1 MKITKEQYEE
11 LCESKC
17 WDDDYYFHQLLENI
31 TGIEA
36 KRYTGYSYYDSSGN
50 YLGDSNDMSVRDLL
64 NGAFIKV
71 EEGE

>member
-17 WDDDYYFHQLLENI
+17 WDDYISFHQLLENI
-31 TGIEA
+31 TGIKA
-36 KRYTGYSYYDSSGN
+36 KRYTGYSYYDSNGN
-50 YLGDSNDMSVRDLL
+50 YIGDSNDASVRDLL
-64 NGAFIKV
+64 NGAFIEV